1 MDTKSDVDSDNREHK
16 IRKTDDATTKSTQSV
31 IQVLKEEKKK
41 QEESERGTN
50 QSTDDLAQSIES
62 ASELEQKP
70 MVIANS
76 PEPEPTN
83 NMDLDEED
91 EDDEDTGEIHIV
103 GIEKCSNY
111 SFVWSF
117 ILPFY

>member
-1 MDTKSDVDSDNREHK
+1 MDTKSDVESDNREHK
-16 IRKTDDATTKSTQSV
+16 IRKTDDATSKSAQSV

-41 QEESERGTN
+41 QEESERGTS
-50 QSTDDLAQSIES
+50 QSTDDLAESIES

-76 PEPEPTN
+76 PEPTN

-103 GIEKCSNY
+103 RIEKY
-111 SFVWSF
+111 
-117 ILPFY
+117 